1 MYAGSMISCFFFTV
15 NEDKETGMIPVELS
29 VCEISPEKVEKI
41 ASDPYT
47 KCFDYD
53 KIKVKLCLRTRKT
66 GDSLVVFADGRSQSV
81 KEYMIN
87 AKIPAGQRDRI
98 PLLVSGDEV
107 VWIVGYRASEK
118 FRVTDETRRVLLV
131 KATTNNI

>member
-1 MYAGSMISCFFFTV
+1 M
-15 NEDKETGMIPVELS
+15 KE
-29 VCEISPEKVEKI
+29 
-41 ASDPYT
+41 
-47 KCFDYD
+47 F
-53 KIKVKLCLRTRKT
+53 
-66 GDSLVVFADGRSQSV
+66 
-81 KEYMIN
+81 MIN

-131 KATTNNI
+131 KVITKTSENRR